1 MNETISLMN
10 DDSIW
15 QRTFDALPD
24 LVFILDNQHR
34 IVRANRAAAERL
46 GSSPQDLTGQF
57 CHKVMHGTDQPPHFC
72 PHSQLLQDGQ
82 SQHVDLY
89 EPLAGGH
96 FAVSITRLTNAR
108 GETIGAVHVARD
120 ITELQRSRDRI
131 EQQHALAVAA
141 MLDGLWEWE
150 LASDRVLYSDRYL
163 ELLGYQRE
171 EVAFTLDFFRGLLHA
186 EDAPAL
192 WAGIERTLAEK
203 VPHVVEF
210 RLRAKS
216 GEYRWFLTRGQALW
230 DANGNPTHM
239 AGIIQDITEQKRSA
253 EALRAALAEITSL
266 KERLEN
272 ENVYLHDAL
281 RDKHDFEAI
290 VGQSAPLQITLH
302 KVGHV
307 AATNASVLLLG
318 ETGTGKELLARAIHE
333 RSPRAGKPMVK
344 VNCAALP
351 SSLIES
357 ELFGHVKGAF
367 TGALTDKI
375 GRFQLADGGTLLLDE
390 IGELDPDLQT
400 KLLRVL
406 QDGEFEQIGSSKT
419 VRVDVRVIAAT
430 NRDLHEAMREGSFRP
445 DLYYRLSVFPIE
457 LPPLRDRQE
466 DIPLLVWHF
475 ITQKQRRL
483 GKNIVS
489 VPSDVMNRLVR
500 YEWPGNVRELEN
512 VIERAMILSPGDSL
526 VLSETLT
533 NPTRKQ
539 RSQRAPSPAAAESS
553 TRLEDIDRSH
563 ILAVLQD
570 CNWRVKGAGN
580 AAERLGM
587 KTSTLRYR
595 MKKLGIERK
604 PKPR

>member
-1 MNETISLMN
+1 
-10 DDSIW
+10 
-15 QRTFDALPD
+15 
-24 LVFILDNQHR
+24 
-34 IVRANRAAAERL
+34 
-46 GSSPQDLTGQF
+46 
-57 CHKVMHGTDQPPHFC
+57 
-72 PHSQLLQDGQ
+72 
-82 SQHVDLY
+82 
-89 EPLAGGH
+89 
-96 FAVSITRLTNAR
+96 
-108 GETIGAVHVARD
+108 
-120 ITELQRSRDRI
+120 
-131 EQQHALAVAA
+131 
-141 MLDGLWEWE
+141 
-150 LASDRVLYSDRYL
+150 
-163 ELLGYQRE
+163 
-171 EVAFTLDFFRGLLHA
+171 
-186 EDAPAL
+186 
-192 WAGIERTLAEK
+192 
-203 VPHVVEF
+203 
-210 RLRAKS
+210 
-216 GEYRWFLTRGQALW
+216 
-230 DANGNPTHM
+230 
-239 AGIIQDITEQKRSA
+239 
-253 EALRAALAEITSL
+253 
-266 KERLEN
+266 
-272 ENVYLHDAL
+272 
-281 RDKHDFEAI
+281 
-290 VGQSAPLQITLH
+290 
-302 KVGHV
+302 
-307 AATNASVLLLG
+307 
-318 ETGTGKELLARAIHE
+318 
-333 RSPRAGKPMVK
+333 
-344 VNCAALP
+344 
-351 SSLIES
+351 
-357 ELFGHVKGAF
+357 VKGAF